1 MTGLDVAII
10 VAYFLGIVAVGLYF
24 SRRAAKGMRSYFLG
38 GNNLPWWALAASGS
52 ASNYD
57 VTGTMFLV
65 SLFYVAGLRSFWM
78 LWSWHFLSAAF
89 LMAYMA
95 IWIRRTRVMTA
106 VELLHIRFGADTG
119 GRMARTAGA
128 VLMVTFLVFSI
139 GYAFVGISKFLPHII
154 PDSVPGNGQIW
165 AIVLMALT
173 TLYVTAGGLS
183 GVVATSLIQAVLMS
197 LAGILVG
204 VVVFFKLDPEMLQT
218 LHENFDVNMLPQ
230 AKLSMPEGYEDWN
243 NFGILCV
250 FWFIAGFLLNASG
263 AGGHYQEQRFL
274 ATRSEADAARTGAAW
289 GFFLI
294 PRWIMIAG
302 FCFIAGS
309 GMVGSEDPEQILP
322 IVLTDMIP
330 SGLRGLILA
339 ALIAAFMSTFS
350 SVINAA
356 ASMVVRDLVHPFRPT
371 LSDKAQVRLSYL
383 VTVAAVVL
391 GIVAGYNAETIR
403 SIWTWMIIGL
413 IGGTLIPNVLRWHWW
428 RLNGWGYSAGIFLG
442 LITALLV
449 RFNVFGENPP
459 EYFYAPVV
467 WATTLVGCVL
477 GSLLTAPTKTE
488 TLEHFYKSVRPFGFW
503 GPIKARVDVSG
514 FEPSVDRPL
523 IRVIFNVVLAV
534 VCMTSSFV
542 STFFIVGHYVK
553 GSIITISLAV
563 TSGIVLYF
571 NWYRPLMRSE
581 KKQKRMDV

>member
-1 MTGLDVAII
+1 
-10 VAYFLGIVAVGLYF
+10 
-24 SRRAAKGMRSYFLG
+24 
-38 GNNLPWWALAASGS
+38 
-52 ASNYD
+52 
-57 VTGTMFLV
+57 
-65 SLFYVAGLRSFWM
+65 
-78 LWSWHFLSAAF
+78 
-89 LMAYMA
+89 
-95 IWIRRTRVMTA
+95 
-106 VELLHIRFGADTG
+106 
-119 GRMARTAGA
+119 
-128 VLMVTFLVFSI
+128 
-139 GYAFVGISKFLPHII
+139 
-154 PDSVPGNGQIW
+154 
-165 AIVLMALT
+165 
-173 TLYVTAGGLS
+173 
-183 GVVATSLIQAVLMS
+183 
-197 LAGILVG
+197 
-204 VVVFFKLDPEMLQT
+204 
-218 LHENFDVNMLPQ
+218 
-230 AKLSMPEGYEDWN
+230 
-243 NFGILCV
+243 
-250 FWFIAGFLLNASG
+250 
-263 AGGHYQEQRFL
+263 
-274 ATRSEADAARTGAAW
+274 
-289 GFFLI
+289 
-294 PRWIMIAG
+294 
-302 FCFIAGS
+302 
-309 GMVGSEDPEQILP
+309 
-322 IVLTDMIP
+322 
-330 SGLRGLILA
+330 
-339 ALIAAFMSTFS
+339 
-350 SVINAA
+350 
-356 ASMVVRDLVHPFRPT
+356 
-371 LSDKAQVRLSYL
+371 